1 MNIGPQTEFA
11 ESLHA
16 EKYRGKGESFREA
29 MNRISAALTDN
40 DQHYDQFRD
49 ALLHQ
54 RFLPGGRI
62 QTAVGSTK
70 GVTPYNCFVSGTI
83 EDSLVA
89 GEGSI
94 LNRLV
99 QAGATMQMGGGIGY
113 DFSTL
118 RPRGAIIKKLASN
131 STGPISFMG
140 VYDALCRC
148 ISSSGHRRGA
158 QMGVLRVDHP
168 DIQEFVNAKQ
178 NQSRLTGFNISVAVT
193 DEFMQAVKDNQT
205 FALRF
210 GGEVY
215 SEVEA
220 RALWEMI
227 MRSTYD
233 WAEPGILFI
242 DRINEYNNLWYC
254 ETIAASNPCGEQPLP
269 PFGACLLGSFNLTK
283 YLYQTYENA
292 PWEFNWPQ
300 LKADIPAVVRAM
312 DNVIDHAKYPLY
324 EQEKE
329 ATAKRRMGLGVTGV
343 ANCIEALFG
352 ESGLYGSTGYLIH
365 QDVFLKEI
373 THQAY
378 YASINLAEEKG
389 RFPAYDS
396 AYLDSK
402 FVQEVLT
409 PKHRKLIKKFG
420 IRNSHLTSIA
430 PCGTISVCAD
440 NVSSG
445 IEPVYAY
452 SIDRLVLRA
461 DNDEPQLYTVQDYGR
476 KFLSA
481 ISKTC
486 EHVTVEEHLNVL
498 ANAQKWVD
506 SAVSKTCNVPHDI
519 AWEDFKGVYMKA
531 WELGCKG
538 CTTYRVGCKREGIL
552 KSSEKTACYIDESG
566 KKECE

>member
-1 MNIGPQTEFA
+1 LNIGPQTEFA

-242 DRINEYNNLWYC
+242 DRINEYNNL
-254 ETIAASNPCGEQPLP
+254 
-269 PFGACLLGSFNLTK
+269 
-283 YLYQTYENA
+283 
-292 PWEFNWPQ
+292 
-300 LKADIPAVVRAM
+300 
-312 DNVIDHAKYPLY
+312 
-324 EQEKE
+324 
-329 ATAKRRMGLGVTGV
+329 
-343 ANCIEALFG
+343 
-352 ESGLYGSTGYLIH
+352 
-365 QDVFLKEI
+365 
-373 THQAY
+373 
-378 YASINLAEEKG
+378 
-389 RFPAYDS
+389 
-396 AYLDSK
+396 
-402 FVQEVLT
+402 
-409 PKHRKLIKKFG
+409 
-420 IRNSHLTSIA
+420 
-430 PCGTISVCAD
+430 
-440 NVSSG
+440 
-445 IEPVYAY
+445 
-452 SIDRLVLRA
+452 
-461 DNDEPQLYTVQDYGR
+461 
-476 KFLSA
+476 
-481 ISKTC
+481 
-486 EHVTVEEHLNVL
+486 
-498 ANAQKWVD
+498 
-506 SAVSKTCNVPHDI
+506 
-519 AWEDFKGVYMKA
+519 
-531 WELGCKG
+531 
-538 CTTYRVGCKREGIL
+538 
-552 KSSEKTACYIDESG
+552 
-566 KKECE
+566 